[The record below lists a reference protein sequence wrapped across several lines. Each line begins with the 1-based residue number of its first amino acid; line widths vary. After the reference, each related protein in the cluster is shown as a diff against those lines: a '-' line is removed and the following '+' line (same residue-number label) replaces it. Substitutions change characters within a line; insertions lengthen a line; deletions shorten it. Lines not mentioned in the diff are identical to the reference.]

1 MMTADARPAL
11 TADADLTTVIDAYL
25 AELLADGV
33 PDPLAQP
40 FTLAAVLEDLCRL
53 AGCPVPLAVAATM
66 LLAAGEPVSA

>member
-1 MMTADARPAL
+1 MMTTRPAL
-11 TADADLTTVIDAYL
+11 TAGADLPDLIDLYL